1 MIFLIPFFFLLEDS
15 SLESTGVAFVAV
27 EPSALLVVVAGWS
40 AAVEDPA
47 AAGAALA
54 SVAGAALASA
64 AGAGVGVDEPV
75 AFGLATAALA
85 VGEALL
91 SGAGLTVV
99 PGVFTSGE
107 VAPGGAAVVAGW
119 ESGPVLIISTPT
131 FGCALPA
138 AGPVVAST
146 GVTVSVPVSAGVC
159 EFALPPAT
167 VNDGPCAPGRSTSV
181 AETTSFGGLSCGV
194 PPWAAVV
201 KSGSPLIIDIGIFN
215 AMIW

>member
-64 AGAGVGVDEPV
+64 AGAGVDEPV

-107 VAPGGAAVVAGW
+107 APPGGPAVVAGW

-167 VNDGPCAPGRSTSV
+167 VNDGPCAPGRNTSV
-181 AETTSFGGLSCGV
+181 AETTSFGGFSCGV

>member
-99 PGVFTSGE
+99 PG
-107 VAPGGAAVVAGW
+107 GAAVVAGW

-131 FGCALPA
+131 FGCALLPA

-167 VNDGPCAPGRSTSV
+167 VNDGPCAPGRNTSV
-181 AETTSFGGLSCGV
+181 AETTSFGGFSCGV

>member
-64 AGAGVGVDEPV
+64 AGAGVDEPV

-99 PGVFTSGE
+99 PG
-107 VAPGGAAVVAGW
+107 GAAVVAGC
-119 ESGPVLIISTPT
+119 ESGPVLIISTPR
-131 FGCALPA
+131 FGCALLPA

-167 VNDGPCAPGRSTSV
+167 VNDGPCAPRRNTSV
-181 AETTSFGGLSCGV
+181 AETTSFGGFSCGV
-194 PPWAAVV
+194 PPWGAVV

>member
-64 AGAGVGVDEPV
+64 AGAGVDEPV

-99 PGVFTSGE
+99 PG
-107 VAPGGAAVVAGW
+107 GAAVVAGW
-119 ESGPVLIISTPT
+119 ESEPVLIISTPT
-131 FGCALPA
+131 FGCALLPA

-167 VNDGPCAPGRSTSV
+167 VNDGPCAPGRNTSV

>member
-47 AAGAALA
+47 AAEAALA

-64 AGAGVGVDEPV
+64 AGAGVDEPV

-167 VNDGPCAPGRSTSV
+167 VNDGPCAPGRNTSV
-181 AETTSFGGLSCGV
+181 AETTSFGGFSCGV

>member
-64 AGAGVGVDEPV
+64 AGAGVDEPV
-75 AFGLATAALA
+75 AFGVATAALA

-99 PGVFTSGE
+99 
-107 VAPGGAAVVAGW
+107 PGGAAVVAGW

-131 FGCALPA
+131 FGCALLPA

-167 VNDGPCAPGRSTSV
+167 VNDGPCAPGRNTSV
-181 AETTSFGGLSCGV
+181 AETTSFGGFSCGV

>member
-99 PGVFTSGE
+99 PG
-107 VAPGGAAVVAGW
+107 GAAVVAGW

-131 FGCALPA
+131 FGCALLPA

-146 GVTVSVPVSAGVC
+146 GVTVSVPVSAGVG
-159 EFALPPAT
+159 ETALPPAT
-167 VNDGPCAPGRSTSV
+167 GNDGPCAPGCNTSV
-181 AETTSFGGLSCGV
+181 AETTSFGGFSCGV
-194 PPWAAVV
+194 QTWAAVV
-201 KSGSPLIIDIGIFN
+201 KSGS
-215 AMIW
+215 